1 MHARHSHVP
10 WARNHRETP
19 NIGRS
24 GAACSAHIDA
34 GRFRLAPSLLC
45 SLLAALYSLLYVLS
59 FGVDGMG
66 CRCSAAHRLL
76 ALELLGGMKEF
87 EVRVVEDL

>member
-1 MHARHSHVP
+1 VP

-34 GRFRLAPSLLC
+34 RMQAHIDAGLFRLAPSLLC

-66 CRCSAAHRLL
+66 CRRSAAQRIACWHLNFS
-76 ALELLGGMKEF
+76 AG
-87 EVRVVEDL
+87 